1 MSSFPSMLVIGI
13 FYLIIVAVAAVWLTQ
28 KHLIHLLGELDK
40 HVDGLQDIAA
50 ADAISRLEKMELA
63 GESLDTFVKWRK
75 TYQELSSTK
84 RTAFKKQL
92 TSAAE
97 LVNKYKLFAG
107 NREIKAATTAVDQAR
122 EDLSDAKAVF
132 KQLLESNR
140 DNQIQY
146 DSLLK
151 TYHELRKEVLAKSF
165 DYGTAMP
172 KIEEQLSTMEKD
184 FAGAKNLSN
193 QGDHVEAKR
202 VLSRISENLATLQS
216 KLPQLKDGWHELQQV
231 FPAQLDEL
239 SSAYKQMVGEKYCI
253 KEVDFPKE
261 IKQLHSEVD
270 ASKELLTKMDEQG
283 LATKNQAIA
292 DKINSLYDIL
302 AKEYHARPF
311 VKQNRD
317 KLIQILT
324 SLASASKQLIDK
336 LKHIDESYELTH
348 GELDEARQLAE
359 RVNQANDA
367 YTKDVQAMADGTGVY
382 SEIKSNWMK
391 ITQDL
396 GEIENREKTLS
407 QDVDGLFDAEKIAH
421 DSIDRFKQD
430 VSLLYRRVQR
440 RQLPGKP
447 ESFVQMYTL
456 VVNEIGKTDEELSQV
471 RINME
476 KISQELIQIQ
486 EDVDRLH
493 READS
498 IISSADLV
506 ERAMQYSNKYLNYGE
521 IKKARAKAMK
531 LYQNEFNYKDAL
543 DAIATALEHVEPG
556 SYNRIEKSYYD
567 ERKSL
572 NSEQG

>member
-1 MSSFPSMLVIGI
+1 MSSFQSMLVIGI
-13 FYLIIVAVAAVWLTQ
+13 LILIVLIVGAFWLTQ
-28 KHLIHLLGELDK
+28 KHLVHLLGELDK
-40 HVDGLQDIAA
+40 HVDGLQDIAV
-50 ADAISRLEKMELA
+50 ADAISRLDKMELA

-75 TYQELSSTK
+75 TYHELSTSK
-84 RTAFKKQL
+84 RSAFKKRL
-92 TSAAE
+92 TAVAE
-97 LVNKYKLFAG
+97 AVNKYRLFAG
-107 NREIKAATTAVDQAR
+107 NRQIKAIATDLTQSR

-151 TYHELRKEVLAKSF
+151 TYHRLRKEVLAKSF
-165 DYGTAMP
+165 DYGTAMSQ
-172 KIEEQLSTMEKD
+172 IEEQLATMEKD
-184 FAGAKNLSN
+184 FAGARNLSN

-202 VLSRISENLATLQS
+202 VLSRISDNLSTLQS
-216 KLPQLKDGWHELQQV
+216 KLPQLKDGWHELQEV

-239 SSAYKQMVGEKYCI
+239 SSVYKKMVGQKYCI
-253 KEVDFPKE
+253 KEVDFPAE
-261 IKQLHSEVD
+261 LKQLHKEVD
-270 ASKELLTKMDEQG
+270 ASQQLLTKMDEQG
-283 LATKNQAIA
+283 LADKNQAIA
-292 DKINSLYDIL
+292 DKISSLYDIL

-311 VKQNRD
+311 VEQNQA

-324 SLASASKQLIDK
+324 SLATASQQLIEK

-348 GELDEARQLAE
+348 GELDEAKQLAE
-359 RVNQANDA
+359 QVNQANDS
-367 YTKDVQAMADGTGVY
+367 YTHDVQAMADGNGVY
-382 SEIKSNWMK
+382 SDIKANWLK
-391 ITQDL
+391 ITQEL
-396 GEIENREKTLS
+396 GQVDNREKTLS

-421 DSIDRFKQD
+421 DSIARFKQD

-440 RQLPGKP
+440 RRLPGKP

-456 VVNEIGKTDEELSQV
+456 VVNEIGKTDEELGQV

-486 EDVDRLH
+486 QDVDRLH

-498 IISSADLV
+498 IINSADLV

-521 IKKARAKAMK
+521 IKKARAKALK
-531 LYQNEFNYKDAL
+531 LYRSEYNYRDAL

-556 SYNRIEKSYYD
+556 SYNRLEKSYYE

-572 NSEQG
+572 KSAE

>member
-1 MSSFPSMLVIGI
+1 MSSFQSMLVISI
-13 FYLIIVAVAAVWLTQ
+13 FILIIIAVAAFWLTQ

-75 TYQELSSTK
+75 TYQELSTTK
-84 RTAFKKQL
+84 RADYKQQL
-92 TSAAE
+92 TAAAE
-97 LVNKYKLFAG
+97 LVNKYKLVAG
-107 NREIKAATTAVDQAR
+107 NRQIKQTTTEVEQAR

-146 DSLLK
+146 DLLLK
-151 TYHELRKEVLAKSF
+151 TYRELRKEVLAKSF

-184 FAGAKNLSN
+184 FDGAKNLSN

-202 VLSRISENLATLQS
+202 VLSRISENLSTLQS
-216 KLPQLKDGWHELQQV
+216 KLPQLKDGWHELRQV

-239 SSAYKQMVGEKYCI
+239 SSVYKQMVGEKYCI

-261 IKQLHSEVD
+261 IKQLHAEVD
-270 ASKELLTKMDEQG
+270 DSEELLTKMDEQG
-283 LATKNQAIA
+283 LADKNQAIA
-292 DKINSLYDIL
+292 DQINSLYDIL

-336 LKHIDESYELTH
+336 LEHIDESYELTH
-348 GELDEARQLAE
+348 GELDEARQLAD

-382 SEIKSNWMK
+382 SEIKGNWLK

-440 RQLPGKP
+440 RHLPGKP

-521 IKKARAKAMK
+521 IKKARAKALK
-531 LYQNEFNYKDAL
+531 LYQTEYNYKDAL